1 MSRRPLRTFA
11 YAHPWFYHLVTG
23 VGSLPVGGPRRLRQ
37 LCARQLAQRL
47 PPQAAVL
54 DLCCGDGAASA
65 PLLARGFRVTG
76 LDCSPQALE
85 RAARACPGLVTVQG
99 LAEQPPLP
107 PERFAGVQ
115 ISLALHEFHR
125 SARLALL
132 AAALEL
138 LQPGGWFVALD
149 LHPTR
154 GPLGWPQQWFVRL
167 FETETAVDFLAS
179 PLSADLTAMGYGS
192 VRVATM
198 AMGSL
203 QLVTAQKPLNSPA
216 P

>member
-11 YAHPWFYHLVTG
+11 YGHPWFYDLVTG
-23 VGSLPVGGPRRLRQ
+23 ISSLPVGGPQRLRE
-37 LCARQLAQRL
+37 LCAQRLAPRL

-54 DLCCGDGAASA
+54 DLCCGGGAASA
-65 PLLARGFRVTG
+65 PWLARGFRVTG

-85 RAARACPGLVTVQG
+85 RAVHNYPDLMTVQG
-99 LAEQPPLP
+99 LAEKPPLMP
-107 PERFAGVQ
+107 GQFAGVQ
-115 ISLALHEFHR
+115 ISLALHEFAR
-125 SARLALL
+125 PARLALL
-132 AAALEL
+132 ASALQL

-154 GPLGWPQQWFVRL
+154 GLLGWPQQCFVHL
-167 FETETAVDFLAS
+167 FETETAVDFLTS
-179 PLSADLTAMGYGS
+179 NLLADLTSTGYGS
-192 VRVATM
+192 VAVETM

-203 QLVTAQKPLNSPA
+203 QLVTAQKPSPSST